1 MLLLSLS
8 SSSSSSSSIPLR
20 VLLLFR
26 SRARSPTPSERS
38 FFDVSSSS
46 KSDEFHSGALS
57 ATPTRCRRDYFA
69 TSLMTSSSSSSSSS
83 SSLQQTPGAATSSS
97 CLFCRD
103 GARCRYLLLSKT
115 FPIRVT
121 TQKQFRVSNPKPNPK
136 HIGESVGELKRKKRT
151 LHETHTSGFD
161 PPVRSRGSTTRR
173 NWATPLLLLLLLLL
187 LEF

>member
-1 MLLLSLS
+1 MLLLLSL
-8 SSSSSSSSIPLR
+8 SSSSIPLR

-83 SSLQQTPGAATSSS
+83 SLQQTPGAATSSS

-103 GARCRYLLLSKT
+103 GARCRYLLLIKT

-121 TQKQFRVSNPKPNPK
+121 TKKKPLKNNLGSQNPKPNPK

-173 NWATPLLLLLLLLL
+173 NWATPLLLLLLLL
-187 LEF
+187 EF

>member
-1 MLLLSLS
+1 MLLSL

-46 KSDEFHSGALS
+46 KSDEFHSGAHS

-103 GARCRYLLLSKT
+103 GARCRYLLLIKT

-121 TQKQFRVSNPKPNPK
+121 TKTTQNNLGSQNPKPNPK
-136 HIGESVGELKRKKRT
+136 YIFRGVEKEEEEEDSKRDAHQQQHVGL
-151 LHETHTSGFD
+151 
-161 PPVRSRGSTTRR
+161 
-173 NWATPLLLLLLLLL
+173 
-187 LEF
+187 

>member
-1 MLLLSLS
+1 MLLLL
-8 SSSSSSSSIPLR
+8 SSSSSIPLR

-46 KSDEFHSGALS
+46 KSDEFHSGAHS

-69 TSLMTSSSSSSSSS
+69 TSLMTSSSSSSS

-103 GARCRYLLLSKT
+103 GARCRYLLFQFESRHK
-115 FPIRVT
+115 T
-121 TQKQFRVSNPKPNPK
+121 TQNNLGSQNPKPNPK

-151 LHETHTSGFD
+151 INETHTSGFD

-173 NWATPLLLLLLLLL
+173 NWATLLLLL

>member
-1 MLLLSLS
+1 MLLLSL
-8 SSSSSSSSIPLR
+8 SSSSSSSIPLR

-46 KSDEFHSGALS
+46 KSDEFHSGAHS

-69 TSLMTSSSSSSSSS
+69 TSLMTSSSSSSSS

-103 GARCRYLLLSKT
+103 GARCRYLLFQFESRHK
-115 FPIRVT
+115 T
-121 TQKQFRVSNPKPNPK
+121 TQNNLGSQNLKPNPK
-136 HIGESVGELKRKKRT
+136 HIGGNFRGVEKEEEDHKRDAHQQHVGL
-151 LHETHTSGFD
+151 
-161 PPVRSRGSTTRR
+161 
-173 NWATPLLLLLLLLL
+173 
-187 LEF
+187 

>member
-1 MLLLSLS
+1 M
-8 SSSSSSSSIPLR
+8 
-20 VLLLFR
+20 LLLFR

-69 TSLMTSSSSSSSSS
+69 TSLMSSSSSS

-103 GARCRYLLLSKT
+103 GARCRYLLFQFESRHK
-115 FPIRVT
+115 T
-121 TQKQFRVSNPKPNPK
+121 TQNNLGSQNPKPNPK
-136 HIGESVGELKRKKRT
+136 HIFRGVEKEEEEEDSKL
-151 LHETHTSGFD
+151 ETHTRRRAEIGPHHHHHHYYYYCRYYYPYSNWQTGD
-161 PPVRSRGSTTRR
+161 ATGPLPVLRHSCPAAAY
-173 NWATPLLLLLLLLL
+173 NDNIN
-187 LEF
+187 

>member
-1 MLLLSLS
+1 MLLFLL
-8 SSSSSSSSIPLR
+8 SSSSSSIPLR

-46 KSDEFHSGALS
+46 KSDEFHSGAHS

-103 GARCRYLLLSKT
+103 GARCRYLLFQFESRHK
-115 FPIRVT
+115 T
-121 TQKQFRVSNPKPNPK
+121 TQNNLGSQNLKPNPK
-136 HIGESVGELKRKKRT
+136 HIGGNFRGVEKEEEDHKRDAHQQHVGL
-151 LHETHTSGFD
+151 
-161 PPVRSRGSTTRR
+161 
-173 NWATPLLLLLLLLL
+173 
-187 LEF
+187 